1 MIMKAHVLACC
12 LYLPLALSLPCMA
25 QEAAPSPSSAP
36 ADEPAVVR
44 VDGVKG
50 PVMHSYRTISAG
62 LDAFDKHH
70 HLAPAVPQ
78 LRFRLQTNRNQKDAL
93 AGEPLTLRI
102 VGTSET
108 IVIPFDPDG
117 RVTIPRNQRAYDEKA
132 ELVINRKKSQLHGL
146 PDVRTA
152 GLPANVRRLGDLR
165 LECQVMIA
173 LAKAELNV
181 VLRTA
186 ASAVIGSDWCS
197 NKRVHIM
204 VEGPGPLQDAFISHG
219 NRSATV
225 KISEAFISPPIQD
238 ASWPDD
244 ALIEMTVKPE
254 AAAQAAQG

>member
-1 MIMKAHVLACC
+1 MTIKAHLLACC
-12 LYLPLALSLPCMA
+12 LYLPLACVA
-25 QEAAPSPSSAP
+25 QEAAPAPSPGAAP

-78 LRFRLQTNRNQKDAL
+78 LRFRLRANRNQQDAL

-117 RVTIPRNQRAYDEKA
+117 RVAIPRNQRAYDEKA

-146 PDVRTA
+146 PDVRTP

-181 VLRTA
+181 LLRTA

-238 ASWPDD
+238 VSWPDD
-244 ALIEMTVKPE
+244 ALIEMTVQPE
-254 AAAQAAQG
+254 SAGDASQG